1 MVVVRTS
8 SPRSPSPSPSNESY
22 AAKRPVP
29 SVLRTMPRSPS
40 PARSPRSLSRS
51 RSPRSRSRSPIGP
64 DTVRVMK
71 LTKNVTTLHLE
82 EIFDVY
88 GRILD
93 IDLPIVQRLGTH
105 KGTAWITFASPAA
118 AAKAADYM
126 DGGQIDGSIVTVVL
140 DEASS
145 PPRGGGAKRVS
156 VSPYRERRGSGE
168 SCSGSSFGPEGAWR
182 DSRQITQPFEVKES
196 HPPLSFAKETLS
208 ELQSAPFAS
217 SGWTERSSSRTK
229 HLSLAIT

>member
-1 MVVVRTS
+1 
-8 SPRSPSPSPSNESY
+8 
-22 AAKRPVP
+22 
-29 SVLRTMPRSPS
+29 MPRTPS
-40 PARSPRSLSRS
+40 PARSPRSPSRS
-51 RSPRSRSRSPIGP
+51 RSPRSRSHSPIGP
-64 DTVRVMK
+64 DTVRVTK

-140 DEASS
+140 DEASP
-145 PPRGGGAKRVS
+145 PPRGGGAKRAS
-156 VSPYRERRGSGE
+156 VSPRH
-168 SCSGSSFGPEGAWR
+168 P
-182 DSRQITQPFEVKES
+182 RQIAQPDEVKES
-196 HPPLSFAKETLS
+196 HPPLSLTEATLP

-217 SGWTERSSSRTK
+217 SGWTERSASRSQ
-229 HLSLAIT
+229 HLSLALT

>member
-1 MVVVRTS
+1 
-8 SPRSPSPSPSNESY
+8 
-22 AAKRPVP
+22 
-29 SVLRTMPRSPS
+29 
-40 PARSPRSLSRS
+40 
-51 RSPRSRSRSPIGP
+51 
-64 DTVRVMK
+64 MK

-145 PPRGGGAKRVS
+145 PPRGGGAKR
-156 VSPYRERRGSGE
+156 E

>member
-1 MVVVRTS
+1 
-8 SPRSPSPSPSNESY
+8 
-22 AAKRPVP
+22 
-29 SVLRTMPRSPS
+29 
-40 PARSPRSLSRS
+40 
-51 RSPRSRSRSPIGP
+51 
-64 DTVRVMK
+64 MK

-140 DEASS
+140 DEASP
-145 PPRGGGAKRVS
+145 PPRGGGAKRA
-156 VSPYRERRGSGE
+156 
-168 SCSGSSFGPEGAWR
+168 FGPEGAWR
-182 DSRQITQPFEVKES
+182 DSQQIAQPVEVTES
-196 HPPLSFAKETLS
+196 HPPLPFAKETLS

-217 SGWTERSSSRTK
+217 SEWTERSSSRTQ

>member
-1 MVVVRTS
+1 
-8 SPRSPSPSPSNESY
+8 
-22 AAKRPVP
+22 
-29 SVLRTMPRSPS
+29 
-40 PARSPRSLSRS
+40 
-51 RSPRSRSRSPIGP
+51 
-64 DTVRVMK
+64 MK

-145 PPRGGGAKRVS
+145 PPRGGGAKR
-156 VSPYRERRGSGE
+156 
-168 SCSGSSFGPEGAWR
+168 AWR